1 MSVSDWASLALICL
15 LGASSPGPS
24 LIVIL
29 SNTRLYGRNAGLSA
43 SIGHGLGV
51 FIYALLAATTLGLI
65 LSHYQLLFTLIQSAG
80 ALLLIWIGVRLLK
93 ATFGQKTPTEAD
105 APPKA
110 GLTHSFRDGLAIA
123 LFNPKIATFFASLF
137 SQFITPEQSVTT
149 HLGMA
154 SLAGF
159 IDGAIYVA
167 MVCLA
172 STRASQNWLERYQKQ
187 INICFAILL
196 LALGLSLFVSQINQL
211 L

>member
-1 MSVSDWASLALICL
+1 MSISDWASLALICL

-65 LSHYQLLFTLIQSAG
+65 LSHYQMLFTLIQSAG
-80 ALLLIWIGVRLLK
+80 ALLLIWIGFRLLK
-93 ATFGQKTPTEAD
+93 ATLGAQNNIEA
-105 APPKA
+105 APAP
-110 GLTHSFRDGLAIA
+110 GGGIGHSFRDGLAIA

-159 IDGAIYVA
+159 IDSAIYVA

-172 STRASQNWLERYQKQ
+172 STRASQSWLERYQKQ
-187 INICFAILL
+187 IDVSFAILL
-196 LALGLSLFVSQINQL
+196 LALGLSLFLSQINQL

>member
-29 SNTRLYGRNAGLSA
+29 SNTRLYGHNAGLSA

-105 APPKA
+105 ALPEA

-187 INICFAILL
+187 IDICFAILL

>member
-1 MSVSDWASLALICL
+1 
-15 LGASSPGPS
+15 
-24 LIVIL
+24 
-29 SNTRLYGRNAGLSA
+29 
-43 SIGHGLGV
+43 
-51 FIYALLAATTLGLI
+51 
-65 LSHYQLLFTLIQSAG
+65 
-80 ALLLIWIGVRLLK
+80 
-93 ATFGQKTPTEAD
+93 
-105 APPKA
+105 
-110 GLTHSFRDGLAIA
+110 

-187 INICFAILL
+187 IDICFAILL

>member
-29 SNTRLYGRNAGLSA
+29 RNTRLYGRNAGLSA
-43 SIGHGLGV
+43 SIGHELGV

-187 INICFAILL
+187 IDICFAILL